1 MKKLFGIMV
10 FIVFATVAVAQT
22 PQEIISR
29 MEAEMEKHEK
39 DGVSMIVDVKIP
51 ILGTMTTHT
60 YTLGDKMCFK
70 VSMLGTEVISWV
82 DGDTEWTYNSKDNE
96 IEIRK
101 SEGTGEEG
109 DMSMFI
115 GITDGYDV
123 SIDKETTQAWYL
135 LCKKSKSNP
144 DKDAPKKID
153 LVVAKRTYF
162 PISLKTKVS
171 NMTMTM
177 RDISFGVTEKQ
188 VTFDA
193 KDYPG
198 TIIKTTKSQILRQV
212 F

>member
-115 GITDGYDV
+115 GITEGYDV

-177 RDISFGVTEKQ
+177 RDISYGVTEKQ
-188 VTFDA
+188 VTFNP
-193 KDYPG
+193 KDYPNA
-198 TIIKTTKSQILRQV
+198 TIIDKR
-212 F
+212 

>member
-1 MKKLFGIMV
+1 
-10 FIVFATVAVAQT
+10 
-22 PQEIISR
+22 
-29 MEAEMEKHEK
+29 
-39 DGVSMIVDVKIP
+39 
-51 ILGTMTTHT
+51 
-60 YTLGDKMCFK
+60 
-70 VSMLGTEVISWV
+70 MLGTEVISWV

-115 GITDGYDV
+115 GITEGYDV

-177 RDISFGVTEKQ
+177 RDISYGVTEKQ
-188 VTFDA
+188 VTFNP
-193 KDYPG
+193 KDYPNA
-198 TIIKTTKSQILRQV
+198 TIMDKR
-212 F
+212 

>member
-10 FIVFATVAVAQT
+10 FIVFATIAVAQT

-115 GITDGYDV
+115 GITEGYDV

-177 RDISFGVTEKQ
+177 RDISYGVTEKQ
-188 VTFDA
+188 VTFNP
-193 KDYPG
+193 KDYPNA
-198 TIIKTTKSQILRQV
+198 TIIDKR
-212 F
+212 

>member
-115 GITDGYDV
+115 GITEGYDV

-177 RDISFGVTEKQ
+177 RDISYGVTEKQ
-188 VTFDA
+188 VTFNP
-193 KDYPG
+193 KDYPNA
-198 TIIKTTKSQILRQV
+198 TIMDKR
-212 F
+212 

>member
-10 FIVFATVAVAQT
+10 FIVFATIAVAQT

-96 IEIRK
+96 IELRK

-115 GITDGYDV
+115 GITEGYDV

-198 TIIKTTKSQILRQV
+198 TIIKDKR
-212 F
+212 

>member
-198 TIIKTTKSQILRQV
+198 TIIKDKR
-212 F
+212 

>member
-10 FIVFATVAVAQT
+10 FIVFATIAVAQT

-115 GITDGYDV
+115 GITEGYDV

-153 LVVAKRTYF
+153 LVVAKRTYS

-198 TIIKTTKSQILRQV
+198 TIIKDKR
-212 F
+212 